1 MYSFVIPV
9 FNEQE
14 SLPILY
20 GRMCDLI
27 ALLDA
32 PAEIILIND
41 GSTDHSARL
50 MTDIVDTDPRFRL
63 IEFSRNFGHQIAI
76 TAGLDY
82 ADGDAVIIMDADLQ
96 DPPEVVLRMVAA
108 WRQGAEVVYGV
119 RLQRDG
125 DSFLKKLTASFFY
138 RILTR
143 ISKIKIPNDTGDFRL
158 VDRKAVLAFRS
169 MREHKRYVRGMFS
182 WVGFRQVSV
191 SYVRHARTAGATKF
205 SWLKMFSFAVD
216 GIFGFSSAPAR
227 LIGYAGFACTTA
239 GFLVTA
245 VGVGEFGNPESA
257 TTGRMFVPG
266 LVVLFGGFQLMA
278 IGILGRY
285 LTRIYEE
292 TRARP
297 LYVLNSIKGFSR

>member
-20 GRMCDLI
+20 SRMCDLI

-32 PAEIILIND
+32 PSEIILIND
-41 GSTDHSARL
+41 GSTDHSAQL
-50 MTDIVDTDPRFRL
+50 MADIVDTDPRFKL

-82 ADGDAVIIMDADLQ
+82 AEGDAVVIMDADLQ

-138 RILTR
+138 RMLAR

-169 MREHKRYVRGMFS
+169 LREHKRYVRGMFS

-191 SYVRHARTAGATKF
+191 SYVRHARTAGVTKF
-205 SWLKMFSFAVD
+205 SWRKMLSFAVD

-245 VGVGEFGNPESA
+245 VGVGEFGNTEHGI
-257 TTGRMFVPG
+257 TGRMFVPG